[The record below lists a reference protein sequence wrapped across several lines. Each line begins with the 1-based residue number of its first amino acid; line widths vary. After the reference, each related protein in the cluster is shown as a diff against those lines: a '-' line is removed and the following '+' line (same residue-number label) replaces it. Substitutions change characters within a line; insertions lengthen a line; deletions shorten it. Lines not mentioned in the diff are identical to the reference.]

1 MKAKTVLLIENCD
14 LDAILI
20 KESLK
25 QNGKLCNINLL
36 QHRGEVAAY
45 FEKLIV
51 QKKNEI
57 PDLIIANW
65 ELIMNNGVNMLSP
78 LSSLENSF
86 IPVVIFT
93 SSGPDMRPHFN
104 KQTCCYIKKPLDV
117 REFLAIIKEIK
128 YSWLSF
134 VN

>member
-1 MKAKTVLLIENCD
+1 MKAKNVLLIENCD

-86 IPVVIFT
+86 IPVVILT
-93 SSGPDMRPHFN
+93 TSGPNMRPHFN